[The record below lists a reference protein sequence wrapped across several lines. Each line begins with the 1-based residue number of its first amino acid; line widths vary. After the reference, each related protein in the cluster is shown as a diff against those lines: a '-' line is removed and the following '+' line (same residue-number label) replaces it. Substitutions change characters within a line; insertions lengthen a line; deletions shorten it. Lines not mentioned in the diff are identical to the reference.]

1 MTVEHFGQLEDG
13 QQVQRINLKGGGLSA
28 KILTYGGVLQDLR
41 LEGHGPALV
50 LGLETLEHYVKYSP
64 YFGANAGRCA
74 NRIRD
79 GHLELS
85 GKTFQLDQNFL
96 DQHHLHGGRAGIGKS
111 LWLLESFDANMA
123 TLSIDLPNGHMGYPG
138 NMTIKL
144 TYTLLDQGILDIRF
158 WAKSD
163 RETLCNLAHHSYFNL
178 EGNSDIN
185 RHLLQI
191 DAAHYT
197 PVDAELIPTGELC
210 KVENTAFDF
219 SAPRAIRPAPQ
230 DHILDHNF
238 CVAAAR
244 GELCKIAQLK
254 SPKSGVTMEIKST
267 EPGLQ
272 VYDGAKINIPVPGLD
287 GCSMGQNAGIALE
300 PQLWPDANHNTH
312 FPQTVLA
319 AGAIYQQHT
328 QYIFSKDQE

>member
-1 MTVEHFGQLEDG
+1 
-13 QQVQRINLKGGGLSA
+13 
-28 KILTYGGVLQDLR
+28 
-41 LEGHGPALV
+41 
-50 LGLETLEHYVKYSP
+50 
-64 YFGANAGRCA
+64 
-74 NRIRD
+74 
-79 GHLELS
+79 
-85 GKTFQLDQNFL
+85 
-96 DQHHLHGGRAGIGKS
+96 
-111 LWLLESFDANMA
+111 
-123 TLSIDLPNGHMGYPG
+123 MGYPG

-178 EGNSDIN
+178 DGNSDIN
-185 RHLLQI
+185 RHLLQV

-219 SAPRAIRPAPQ
+219 SAPRAIGPAPQ
-230 DHILDHNF
+230 GHILDHNF

-244 GELCKIAQLK
+244 GELRKIAQLK
-254 SPKSGVTMEIKST
+254 SPKSGVTMEVKST